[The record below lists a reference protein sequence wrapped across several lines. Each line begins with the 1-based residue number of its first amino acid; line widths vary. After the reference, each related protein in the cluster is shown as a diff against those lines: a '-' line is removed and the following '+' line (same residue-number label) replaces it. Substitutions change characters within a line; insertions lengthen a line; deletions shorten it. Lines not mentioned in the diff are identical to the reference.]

1 MRYVGYQICIDF
13 FMGYQLKKIVVKF
26 HKLVKVSRVVQI
38 GIRIENIKFSFVY
51 YDPKTNIDCVTIC
64 VMVGGDLLLLV

>member
-1 MRYVGYQICIDF
+1 MTKYVLIFLWDTNY
-13 FMGYQLKKIVVKF
+13 KEIVVKF
-26 HKLVKVSRVVQI
+26 HNSVKVSRVVQI

-51 YDPKTNIDCVTIC
+51 YDPKTNIDCITIC

>member
-1 MRYVGYQICIDF
+1 MLVTKYVLIFLWDTNY
-13 FMGYQLKKIVVKF
+13 KEIVVKF
-26 HKLVKVSRVVQI
+26 HNSVKVSRVVQI

-51 YDPKTNIDCVTIC
+51 YDPKTNIDCITIC